1 MPKLTKKVVDAAT
14 SDATGKRQLLVWDS
28 EVKGFAL
35 RITPAGVKSY
45 ILNYRNGEGR
55 ERRFTIGK
63 HGSPWTCE
71 QARTRAIE
79 LLRDIAAGIDP
90 LDAKAEAKAAMT
102 VKELCAVYLDACDK
116 GLVLGKRGKGKK
128 SSTLATDRGRIER
141 HILPLLGTRKVR
153 ELTTPD
159 ITRFMRDVAGGKTAV
174 DVKTGFRGRAI
185 VEGGA
190 GTAARTVG
198 LLGGILSFAVSEGV
212 IAANPATGVKR
223 PADNRRDVRL
233 TGEEYRRFGAALQQ
247 AADEGENPLV
257 IAAAWLLALTGC
269 RRGEIEALK
278 WSEVDEAGRCLRLAD
293 SKEGA
298 SVRPA
303 GSPAFEVLGMLERRA
318 GCDFVMAAR
327 SGNDHF
333 KGLPSAWKRLQKRAD
348 LPELTPHGLRHGFAS
363 VANDLGYTEPTIA
376 AMLGH
381 AGGTVTSRY
390 IHHLDAALVAA
401 ADRVARQIHGYMT
414 GTDADNEP

>member
-1 MPKLTKKVVDAAT
+1 MPRLLKKVVDAT
-14 SDATGKRQLLVWDS
+14 TPDPNGKDIFVWDT
-28 EVKGFAL
+28 EVKGFGL
-35 RITPAGVKSY
+35 KVTPKGRKVY
-45 ILNYRNGEGR
+45 VLQYRNGEGR
-55 ERRFTIGK
+55 SRRCNIGVHGAPFT
-63 HGSPWTCE
+63 PD

-90 LDAKAEAKAAMT
+90 LDAKADAKAAMT
-102 VKELCAVYLDACDK
+102 IKELCAVYLDACDK

-233 TGEEYRRFGAALQQ
+233 TAEQYRRFGAALQQ
-247 AADEGENPLV
+247 AADEGETPLV

-303 GSPAFEVLGMLERRA
+303 GSPAFDVLAMLERRA

-381 AGGTVTSRY
+381 AGSTVTSRY
-390 IHHLDAALVAA
+390 IHHLDSALIAA
-401 ADRVARQIHGYMT
+401 ADRVARQIHAYMT
-414 GTDADNEP
+414 GADAVESP

>member
-1 MPKLTKKVVDAAT
+1 MPRLLKKVVDAT
-14 SDATGKRQLLVWDS
+14 TPDPSGKDIFVWDT
-28 EVKGFAL
+28 EVKGFGL
-35 RITPAGVKSY
+35 KVTPKGRKVY
-45 ILNYRNGEGR
+45 VLQYRNSEGR
-55 ERRFTIGK
+55 SRRCNIGVHGAPFT
-63 HGSPWTCE
+63 PD

-102 VKELCAVYLDACDK
+102 VKELCAVYLDACGK

-159 ITRFMRDVAGGKTAV
+159 ITRFMRDVAGGKTAI

-233 TGEEYRRFGAALQQ
+233 TPEEYRRFGAALQQ

-303 GSPAFEVLGMLERRA
+303 GSPAFDVLAMVERRA

-333 KGLPSAWKRLQKRAD
+333 KGLPSAWSRLQKRAD

-363 VANDLGYTEPTIA
+363 VANDLGCSESTIA

-390 IHHLDAALVAA
+390 IHHLDSFLIAA
-401 ADRVARQIHGYMT
+401 ADRVARQIYAYMT
-414 GTDADNEP
+414 GADAAESP